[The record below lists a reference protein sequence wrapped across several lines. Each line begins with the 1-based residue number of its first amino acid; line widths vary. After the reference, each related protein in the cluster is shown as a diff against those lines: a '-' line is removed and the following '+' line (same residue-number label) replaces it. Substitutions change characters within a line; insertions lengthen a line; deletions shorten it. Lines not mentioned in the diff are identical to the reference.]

1 MTTRSQE
8 KLEVQ
13 ELLQRH
19 PAEIAEILSTL
30 REDEA
35 VELLRRLYL
44 RRAAAA
50 PLGEMDP
57 EEAARLLAELNRDE
71 AVRILSRM
79 DPDDAVDL
87 LAELPREM
95 VEDIL
100 RRLEEREAKELS
112 ELLSYPPD
120 TAGGLM
126 SPEVVALPQDMS
138 CQEAIEALRRV
149 AEEMETV
156 YYAYVVDA
164 DRKLL
169 GVLSLRDLVF
179 ARPETPIREIMHT
192 DVMSVPVHLD
202 VEEVARLF
210 DRYNFLALPVV
221 DEGGRLLGIVT
232 VDDVI
237 DAIREEAT
245 EDMYRLAAAPLE
257 ERVDTPWYR
266 SLRLRLPWLYLN
278 LATAF
283 LAASVVGAFES
294 VIAKV
299 AALAIFMP
307 VIAGQGGNAGMQTVT
322 IVTRGIALGEVPKG
336 KGWRLLAKELTLGIL
351 HGLIIGATV
360 GAIAYAWKGS
370 VFLGLVA
377 FLAMMFNLIAAGTAG
392 AVIPLTLRAL
402 RLDPALASS
411 IFLTT
416 VTDTLGFFFLLGLG
430 VMFIDRL

>member
-1 MTTRSQE
+1 MATRPQE
-8 KLEVQ
+8 KPEVQ

-30 REDEA
+30 REEEA

-44 RRAAAA
+44 KRAAAA

-71 AVRILSRM
+71 AVRILSHM

-87 LAELPREM
+87 LAELPQKM

-100 RRLEEREAKELS
+100 RRLEERERKELS

-126 SPEVVALPQDMS
+126 SPEVVALPQDMT

-149 AEEMETV
+149 AEEKETV
-156 YYAYVVDA
+156 YYAYVVDE
-164 DRKLL
+164 DRRLI
-169 GVLSLRDLVF
+169 GVLSLRELVF
-179 ARPETPIREIMHT
+179 AHPETPIREIMHT

-221 DEGGRLLGIVT
+221 DEEGRLLGIVT

-237 DAIREEAT
+237 DVIREEAT

-266 SLRLRLPWLYLN
+266 ALRLRLPWLGLSLPTAL
-278 LATAF
+278 LAG
-283 LAASVVGAFES
+283 SVVGAFE
-294 VIAKV
+294 
-299 AALAIFMP
+299 P
-307 VIAGQGGNAGMQTVT
+307 VIARVVALAVFMPIIAKIGGNAGMQTVT

-336 KGWRLLAKELTLGIL
+336 RGWRLLAKELILGVL
-351 HGLIIGATV
+351 DGLAV
-360 GAIAYAWKGS
+360 GAAVGAVAYAWRGNF
-370 VFLGLVA
+370 FLGLVA
-377 FLAMMFNLIAAGTAG
+377 GLAMTFNLVAGGVAG
-392 AVIPLTLRAL
+392 VAIPLTLRAL
-402 RLDPALASS
+402 RQDPALASA

-416 VTDTLGFFFLLGLG
+416 VTDALGFFFLLGLG
-430 VMFIDRL
+430 LLFIDRL

>member
-1 MTTRSQE
+1 MATRSQE

-112 ELLSYPPD
+112 ELLSYPQD

>member
-1 MTTRSQE
+1 MATRSQE